1 MYGVIILMLIIAL
14 LLILIGFILLSLSE
28 VGGREV
34 RGGGVLIIGPLPIIF
49 GTDQR
54 VAKGLIILAL
64 ILTIVT
70 FAIFMMGWLR

>member
-1 MYGVIILMLIIAL
+1 MYGVVILMLIVAF
-14 LLILIGFILLSLSE
+14 LLILMGFILLSL
-28 VGGREV
+28 GGEREV

-64 ILTIVT
+64 VLTIVT
-70 FAIFMMGWLR
+70 FMIFMMGWLR

>member
-1 MYGVIILMLIIAL
+1 MYGVVILMLIVAF
-14 LLILIGFILLSLSE
+14 LLILMGFILLSL
-28 VGGREV
+28 GGEREV

-64 ILTIVT
+64 VLTIVT
-70 FAIFMMGWLR
+70 FMIFMMGWSR

>member
-1 MYGVIILMLIIAL
+1 MYGVVILMLIVAF
-14 LLILIGFILLSLSE
+14 LLILMGFILLSL
-28 VGGREV
+28 GGEREV

-70 FAIFMMGWLR
+70 FMIFMMGWLR

>member
-1 MYGVIILMLIIAL
+1 MYGVVILMLIVAF
-14 LLILIGFILLSLSE
+14 LLILMGFILLSL
-28 VGGREV
+28 GGEREI

-70 FAIFMMGWLR
+70 FIIFMMGWSR

>member
-1 MYGVIILMLIIAL
+1 MYGVVILMLIVAF
-14 LLILIGFILLSLSE
+14 LLILMGFILLSL
-28 VGGREV
+28 GGEREI

-70 FAIFMMGWLR
+70 FMIFVMGWLR

>member
-1 MYGVIILMLIIAL
+1 MYGVVILMLIVAF
-14 LLILIGFILLSLSE
+14 LLILMGFILLSL
-28 VGGREV
+28 GGEREI

-70 FAIFMMGWLR
+70 FMIFVMGWSR

>member
-1 MYGVIILMLIIAL
+1 MLIVAF
-14 LLILIGFILLSLSE
+14 LLILMGFILLSL
-28 VGGREV
+28 GGEREV

-70 FAIFMMGWLR
+70 FMIFMMGWLR

>member
-1 MYGVIILMLIIAL
+1 MYGVIILMLIIAF
-14 LLILIGFILLSLSE
+14 LLILVGFILLSLGE
-28 VGGREV
+28 GEV

-54 VAKGLIILAL
+54 VAKGLIALAL

-70 FAIFMMGWLR
+70 FMIFMMGWLR

>member
-1 MYGVIILMLIIAL
+1 MLIVAF
-14 LLILIGFILLSLSE
+14 LLILMGFILLSL
-28 VGGREV
+28 GGEREV

-70 FAIFMMGWLR
+70 FMIFVMGWSR

>member
-1 MYGVIILMLIIAL
+1 MYGVVILMLIVAF
-14 LLILIGFILLSLSE
+14 LLILMGFILLSL
-28 VGGREV
+28 GGEREI

-70 FAIFMMGWLR
+70 FMIFMMGWLR

>member
-1 MYGVIILMLIIAL
+1 MYGVVILMLIVAF
-14 LLILIGFILLSLSE
+14 LLILMGFILLSL
-28 VGGREV
+28 GGEREV

-70 FAIFMMGWLR
+70 FMIFVMGWSR

>member
-1 MYGVIILMLIIAL
+1 MYGVVILMLIVAF
-14 LLILIGFILLSLSE
+14 LLILMGFILLSL
-28 VGGREV
+28 GGEREV

-64 ILTIVT
+64 VLTIVT
-70 FAIFMMGWLR
+70 FIIFMMGWLR

>member
-1 MYGVIILMLIIAL
+1 MYGVIILMLIIAF

-28 VGGREV
+28 VGEREV

>member
-1 MYGVIILMLIIAL
+1 MYGVIILMLIVAF
-14 LLILIGFILLSLSE
+14 LLILMGFILLSL
-28 VGGREV
+28 GGEREI

-70 FAIFMMGWLR
+70 FIIFMMGWSR

>member
-1 MYGVIILMLIIAL
+1 MYGVIILILIIAL

>member
-1 MYGVIILMLIIAL
+1 MYGVVILMLIVAF
-14 LLILIGFILLSLSE
+14 LLILMGFILLSL
-28 VGGREV
+28 GGEREV

-70 FAIFMMGWLR
+70 FIIFMMGWSR

>member
-1 MYGVIILMLIIAL
+1 MYGVVILMLIVAF
-14 LLILIGFILLSLSE
+14 LLILMGFILLSL
-28 VGGREV
+28 GGEREV

-70 FAIFMMGWLR
+70 FIIFMMGWLR